1 MDNLCIQKVPLHIRS
16 IHLVHTTRHR
26 TSGSTVHLHS
36 PAFHRTQTLIEL
48 GLHPS
53 NTLSRSQHL
62 HMSQPTWRL
71 NLIRADTQ
79 TVHRKEVW
87 NDLKLSDKRLKV
99 NQTGAVQI
107 NTQRCRA
114 LVTV

>member
-1 MDNLCIQKVPLHIRS
+1 
-16 IHLVHTTRHR
+16 
-26 TSGSTVHLHS
+26 
-36 PAFHRTQTLIEL
+36 
-48 GLHPS
+48 
-53 NTLSRSQHL
+53 
-62 HMSQPTWRL
+62 MSQPAWRL

-99 NQTGAVQI
+99 DQTWAVEVD
-107 NTQRCRA
+107 TQRCSA